1 MLYPTEL
8 RAETDADANPFFGR
22 IAALLGAR
30 WVFGVRVQ
38 IHRAFGTPFRRDT
51 LYRNEIGV

>member
-1 MLYPTEL
+1 
-8 RAETDADANPFFGR
+8 
-22 IAALLGAR
+22 LLGAR